1 MVRNWYRLC
10 SSLPFNRKI
19 INRFVIQEEDLKVK
33 YPFAGTTIWIVLD
46 KLEDNFHNKIM
57 MIDKKEP

>member
-1 MVRNWYRLC
+1 M
-10 SSLPFNRKI
+10 
-19 INRFVIQEEDLKVK
+19 QEEDLKVK

-57 MIDKKEP
+57 IIDKKEP